1 MRVTDE
7 MIVADVQRMRK
18 ETGNLPTQQSYR
30 DSGRFSITTIRWHF
44 GSWNQLLT
52 KVFGSVNIRQG
63 IPRIEVRCGNP
74 ACSKTIQV
82 REDLAESRYCSVACS
97 NVAKHRR
104 KRKVY
109 ACKACGEDASYR
121 RAFCQKCEDARSI
134 ENRTLDSFKSARSD
148 ANRYNQIRQH
158 ARKVGSVLPEIC
170 ETCGY
175 KKHAPV
181 CHRKAISLFPGST
194 LVKEINALSNLAR
207 LCPTHHW
214 EFDHGLLTL

>member
-7 MIVADVQRMRK
+7 MIIADVQRMR
-18 ETGNLPTQQSYR
+18 EATGNLPTQQSYR
-30 DSGRFSITTIRWHF
+30 DDGRFSITTIKRRF
-44 GSWNQLLT
+44 GSWNLLLT
-52 KVFGSVNIRQG
+52 RVFGSVNIRQS
-63 IPRIEVRCGNP
+63 IPRVEVKCGNP
-74 ACSKTIQV
+74 ACSKIIQV
-82 REDLAESRYCSVACS
+82 REDLAEDRYCSVACS
-97 NVAKHRR
+97 NAVVHRR
-104 KRKVY
+104 KRKVW
-109 ACKACGEDASYR
+109 ACKSCGKEALYR
-121 RAFCQKCEDARSI
+121 RVFCQKCEDAKSI
-134 ENRTLDSFKSARSD
+134 ENRTLDSFKSVRAD

-170 ETCGY
+170 EICGY

-181 CHRKAISLFPGST
+181 CHRKGISLFPGSA